1 MDHLYRQ
8 LGLDVVVMNFHALE
22 MLVLGDYIHIGFGIV
37 SKVALSTLL
46 RVVGKLKKT
55 PVILETWTLNISL
68 FWLVHV
74 IISILLYSLRAGFLF
89 SLLMSSTDA

>member
-22 MLVLGDYIHIGFGIV
+22 VLVLGDYIHLGCGIV

-46 RVVGKLKKT
+46 RVVGKLKKA

-68 FWLVHV
+68 F
-74 IISILLYSLRAGFLF
+74 
-89 SLLMSSTDA
+89 